1 MIGDAPLLDMANE
14 RRRPAAVAVE
24 AFTGIPTS
32 FIVDAMGGKGALDWR
47 IKPVGVS
54 RPFAGVALTCDC
66 GPADNLALCAA
77 VATCG
82 KGDVLVAATD
92 GFTGCSVVGDL
103 VIGIARNRGAVG
115 LVTDG
120 LVRDQSDID
129 AIGLPCFA
137 IGASPNSP
145 ARNGPGTVGLPV
157 VCGGV
162 PVATGDIVVG
172 DRDGVVVV
180 PFDRIDATR
189 ERLAAVRKAEA
200 EFAEKVKNG
209 LAEVGFVAELLAS
222 DRIRHIDN

>member
-1 MIGDAPLLDMANE
+1 M
-14 RRRPAAVAVE
+14 
-24 AFTGIPTS
+24 
-32 FIVDAMGGKGALDWR
+32 
-47 IKPVGVS
+47 
-54 RPFAGVALTCDC
+54 
-66 GPADNLALCAA
+66 
-77 VATCG
+77 
-82 KGDVLVAATD
+82 
-92 GFTGCSVVGDL
+92 
-103 VIGIARNRGAVG
+103 
-115 LVTDG
+115 
-120 LVRDQSDID
+120 
-129 AIGLPCFA
+129 
-137 IGASPNSP
+137 
-145 ARNGPGTVGLPV
+145 